1 VIAIKGPKKP
11 VYAADAAYTDCEEE
25 ELKGR
30 KGYV

>member
-1 VIAIKGPKKP
+1 MQGAKKP

-30 KGYV
+30 KVYA